1 MIRPLNLK
9 DKISV
14 YEFVIRTKD
23 VYSDF
28 YITLNKQRTFLT
40 DLKLIE
46 KLLKYQDVVALEE
59 SGEIKALLLIYKEK
73 GFRPYIKIL
82 AEKTDYVYDLMKYIN
97 WNYNCELFIKAK
109 KVNPISK
116 ISQKFFFNFIGDR
129 GSEILLA
136 KHKREI
142 KCGLNKNIA

>member
-1 MIRPLNLK
+1 MIKRLNHK
-9 DKISV
+9 NATDM
-14 YEFVIRTKD
+14 YEFCLRCPDKYED
-23 VYSDF
+23 W
-28 YITLNKQRTFLT
+28 YITKNKTRLMIK
-40 DLKLIE
+40 DLKLI
-46 KLLKYQDVVALEE
+46 KNILKTQEVYALEDK
-59 SGEIKALLLIYKEK
+59 EIKALLLILREK
-73 GFRPYIKIL
+73 GFRSYIKIL
-82 AEKTDYVYDLMKYIN
+82 AEKTDYVYDLMKYVN

-116 ISQKFFFNFIGDR
+116 IAQKFFFNFIGDR

>member
-1 MIRPLNLK
+1 MIRKLTYK
-9 DKISV
+9 DSISM
-14 YEFVIRTKD
+14 YEFTLRAKD
-23 VYSDF
+23 SYEDF
-28 YITLNKQRTFLT
+28 YITTNKARVFIKS
-40 DLKLIE
+40 LKLIE

-82 AEKTDYVYDLMKYIN
+82 AEKTDYVYDLMKYVN

-116 ISQKFFFNFIGDR
+116 IAQKFFFNFIGDR

-136 KHKREI
+136 KQKKVPNVH
-142 KCGLNKNIA
+142 